1 MYPGV
6 GPQPLIVGD
15 DLNDVAAGALGVVDG
30 THGGEPPF
38 MTGDDLASNNHLAG
52 KWRDACLNRNESTP

>member
-1 MYPGV
+1 
-6 GPQPLIVGD
+6 
-15 DLNDVAAGALGVVDG
+15 
-30 THGGEPPF
+30 